1 MRAEYYADEYRRY
14 ATYVRNF
21 SGNTIRKI
29 ACGPSDA
36 NYHWT
41 EVLMREAR
49 NMMWGLS
56 LHYYVVP
63 TGHWGHK
70 GSATEFDDDMWYATM
85 KRALFMDELITKHSA
100 IMDKYDPG
108 KRVALVVDEWGCWHD
123 VEPGTNPGFL
133 YQQNSLRDALVAGV
147 TLNIF
152 NNHCDRVK
160 MANIAQTINVLQAM
174 ILTDKEKMI
183 LTPTYHVFDLYKV
196 HQDAEL
202 LDTYL
207 ESPTIQQGDNSIP
220 QLSVSSS
227 VDRDGVVHVSLC
239 NMSLESGVEIKCD
252 IRGMDVSSVTGR
264 ILTASEMNAHNTFE
278 KPDAIEPAE
287 FDGAVLSK
295 DGLVVQLPAKSVVVL
310 ATR

>member
-1 MRAEYYADEYRRY
+1 
-14 ATYVRNF
+14 
-21 SGNTIRKI
+21 
-29 ACGPSDA
+29 
-36 NYHWT
+36 
-41 EVLMREAR
+41 
-49 NMMWGLS
+49 
-56 LHYYVVP
+56 
-63 TGHWGHK
+63 
-70 GSATEFDDDMWYATM
+70 
-85 KRALFMDELITKHSA
+85 
-100 IMDKYDPG
+100 
-108 KRVALVVDEWGCWHD
+108 
-123 VEPGTNPGFL
+123 
-133 YQQNSLRDALVAGV
+133 
-147 TLNIF
+147 
-152 NNHCDRVK
+152 